1 MKTQSSNPAIQDGV
15 NVLNV
20 LFLANRLKVAT
31 GCTYLIKSL
40 EQQAYGRDGKPTKGI
55 GGVDDIQALLTRLVT
70 RCLISPHSAATRSG
84 NRKLERGKK
93 LRLTI
98 HIWIQGD
105 SYGCFELNLP

>member
-1 MKTQSSNPAIQDGV
+1 MKTQSSNPAIQDRV

-55 GGVDDIQALLTRLVT
+55 GGVDDISGPVDSLGYALSYL
-70 RCLISPHSAATRSG
+70 PHSAATRSG

-98 HIWIQGD
+98 HIWIQD
-105 SYGCFELNLP
+105 SYGCFGLNLP